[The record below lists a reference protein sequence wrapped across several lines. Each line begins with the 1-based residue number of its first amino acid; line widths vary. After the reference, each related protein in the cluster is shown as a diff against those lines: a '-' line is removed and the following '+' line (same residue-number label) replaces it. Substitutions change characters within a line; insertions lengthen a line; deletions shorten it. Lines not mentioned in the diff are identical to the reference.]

1 MINLIHS
8 KTKGFSKILRKG
20 GTFALPKINEIRDQ
34 IDKIDEKLLHLFNRR
49 AKLAIQIGQEKS
61 KQNDSN
67 HFHVPHRERE
77 IIERMQQANPGP
89 LPEEAVETIF
99 REIFSATLALEK
111 PLNIAY
117 LGPETTFSHQAALK
131 QFGHSAVFVP
141 TGGIE
146 AIFYEVEQGH
156 ADYGVVP
163 IENSTE
169 GVVNLTLDCFVDSP
183 LVICD
188 EVKLGISLYYL
199 SRSGDPKK
207 VRQIYSHPQPFAQSR
222 NWLNQHAPGIEQ
234 VATSSTAV
242 AAEIASRDE
251 NTAAVAG
258 RLAAECY
265 DLKIIAEKIEDR
277 AKNITR
283 FLIISREK
291 AKKAKRNKTSLM
303 FSIEDE
309 AGSLLK
315 VLQLFARNQIN
326 LTKIQSRPLR
336 NRSWEYLFFVDF
348 EGHIDDPRIEK
359 VIRLVGKRCIF
370 LRVLGSYPNHD

>member
-1 MINLIHS
+1 M
-8 KTKGFSKILRKG
+8 
-20 GTFALPKINEIRDQ
+20 PKIDEIRDQ
-34 IDKIDEKLLHLFNRR
+34 IDKIDEKLLQLFNRR

-61 KQNDSN
+61 KKNVSN
-67 HFHVPHRERE
+67 HFHVPHRERD

-89 LPEEAVETIF
+89 LPEEAVEFIF

-117 LGPETTFSHQAALK
+117 LGPETTFSHQAAIK

-141 TGGIE
+141 TNGIE
-146 AIFYEVEQGH
+146 NIFHAVEQGH

-188 EVKLGISLYYL
+188 EVKMGISLCYL
-199 SRSGDPKK
+199 SKSGDPKK
-207 VRQIYSHPQPFAQSR
+207 VRQIYSHPQPLAQCR
-222 NWLNQHAPGIEQ
+222 NWLNQNAAGIEQ
-234 VATSSTAV
+234 VTTSSTAV
-242 AAEIASRDE
+242 AATIASKDDQA
-251 NTAAVAG
+251 AAVAG
-258 RLAAECY
+258 KLAAEYY

-277 AKNITR
+277 AKNTTR
-283 FLIISREK
+283 FLVISREK
-291 AKKAKRNKTSLM
+291 AKKAKRNKTSVM

-348 EGHIDDPRIEK
+348 EGHCDDDHIEK
-359 VIRLVGKRCIF
+359 VIRSVGKRCIF

>member
-1 MINLIHS
+1 M
-8 KTKGFSKILRKG
+8 
-20 GTFALPKINEIRDQ
+20 PKIDEIRDQ
-34 IDKIDEKLLHLFNRR
+34 IDNIDEKLLQLFNRR

-77 IIERMQQANPGP
+77 IIERMKQANPGP

-141 TGGIE
+141 TAGIE
-146 AIFYEVEQGH
+146 SIFHEVEQGH

-188 EVKLGISLYYL
+188 EVKLGISLCYL

-222 NWLNQHAPGIEQ
+222 NWLNQHAAGIEQ
-234 VATSSTAV
+234 IATSST
-242 AAEIASRDE
+242 
-251 NTAAVAG
+251 AVAG

-277 AKNITR
+277 AQNTTR
-283 FLIISREK
+283 FLVISREK
-291 AKKAKRNKTSLM
+291 AKKAKHNKTSLM

-359 VIRLVGKRCIF
+359 VIRSVGKRCIF

>member
-1 MINLIHS
+1 M
-8 KTKGFSKILRKG
+8 
-20 GTFALPKINEIRDQ
+20 PKIDEIRDQ
-34 IDKIDEKLLHLFNRR
+34 IDKIDEKLLQLFNRR

-61 KQNDSN
+61 KKKDSN
-67 HFHVPHRERE
+67 HFHVPHRERD
-77 IIERMQQANPGP
+77 IIERMKQTNPGP
-89 LPEEAVETIF
+89 LPKEAVECIF

-117 LGPETTFSHQAALK
+117 LGPETTFSHQAAIK

-141 TGGIE
+141 TSGIE
-146 AIFYEVEQGH
+146 SIFYEVEQGH

-163 IENSTE
+163 IENSTV

-199 SRSGDPKK
+199 SKSGNPKK
-207 VRQIYSHPQPFAQSR
+207 VRQIYSHPQPLAQSR

-234 VATSSTAV
+234 VTTSSTAV
-242 AAEIASRDE
+242 AAAIASKDDQA
-251 NTAAVAG
+251 AAVAG
-258 RLAAECY
+258 KLAAECY

-277 AKNITR
+277 AKNTTR
-283 FLIISREK
+283 FLVISREK
-291 AKKAKRNKTSLM
+291 AKKAKRNKTSVM

-348 EGHIDDPRIEK
+348 EGHSDDPHIEK
-359 VIRLVGKRCIF
+359 VIRSVGKRCIF

>member
-1 MINLIHS
+1 M
-8 KTKGFSKILRKG
+8 
-20 GTFALPKINEIRDQ
+20 PKIDEIRDQ
-34 IDKIDEKLLHLFNRR
+34 IDKIDEKLLQLFNRR

-61 KQNDSN
+61 KTHDSN
-67 HFHVPHRERE
+67 HFHVPHRERD
-77 IIERMQQANPGP
+77 IIERMKQTNPGP
-89 LPEEAVETIF
+89 LPEEAVECIF

-117 LGPETTFSHQAALK
+117 LGPETTFSHQAAIK

-141 TGGIE
+141 TSGIE
-146 AIFYEVEQGH
+146 SIFYEVEQGH

-183 LVICD
+183 LMICD

-199 SRSGDPKK
+199 SKSGDPKK
-207 VRQIYSHPQPFAQSR
+207 VRQIYSHPQPLAQSR
-222 NWLNQHAPGIEQ
+222 NWLNQNAPGIEQ
-234 VATSSTAV
+234 VTASSTAV
-242 AAEIASRDE
+242 AAAIASKDDQA
-251 NTAAVAG
+251 AAVAG
-258 RLAAECY
+258 KLAAECY

-277 AKNITR
+277 AKNTTR
-283 FLIISREK
+283 FLVISREK
-291 AKKAKRNKTSLM
+291 AKKAKHNKTSVM

-348 EGHIDDPRIEK
+348 EGHSDDPHIEK
-359 VIRLVGKRCIF
+359 VIRSVGKRCIF